1 MNKIIPGYKGIMDL
15 DLTNVEPKLHKIMIE
30 QHQEDIKLYKI
41 EQSKLKPSLQY
52 ENTIERVKKLHK
64 FEDEM
69 IRLRRKREKERK

>member
-15 DLTNVEPKLHKIMIE
+15 DLTNVEPKLHEIMIK

-52 ENTIERVKKLHK
+52 ENTIERVNRLHK
-64 FEDEM
+64 YEDE
-69 IRLRRKREKERK
+69 ILRLRRERERK

>member
-41 EQSKLKPSLQY
+41 QQSKLKPSLTY
-52 ENTIERVKKLHK
+52 ENTVERVNKLHK
-64 FEDEM
+64 FKDEM
-69 IRLRRKREKERK
+69 IRLRRERERERK

>member
-41 EQSKLKPSLQY
+41 EQSKSIP
-52 ENTIERVKKLHK
+52 KLTSFIK
-64 FEDEM
+64 
-69 IRLRRKREKERK
+69 RK